1 MSAILCGKRSFFED
15 IAASPPVSK
24 RIRCSP
30 SSPVRFSSFS
40 SNLSPPSPSS
50 HLFDQLAAIFPHMDK
65 QLLEKA
71 LEECGDDLNSAIRSL
86 NELRLGSADRNEASE
101 ANFQLHPLGFVT
113 DCWFPKHFLQ
123 GMLSYFVEC
132 QLLFITTSIFLL
144 FPLASKI
151 FSHIRPFFL
160 CFELLCR
167 REFIY
172 AQSYYFNDSADT
184 SMSFVTGL
192 SVSICIAVHQHL

>member
-24 RIRCSP
+24 RIRCSS

-40 SNLSPPSPSS
+40 SNLSPPAPSS
-50 HLFDQLAAIFPHMDK
+50 HIFDQLAAIFPHMDK

-101 ANFQLHPLGFVT
+101 ANFLLHPLGKVFNKLT
-113 DCWFPKHFLQ
+113 AAN
-123 GMLSYFVEC
+123 
-132 QLLFITTSIFLL
+132 LLFWLYKASFLYE
-144 FPLASKI
+144 SV
-151 FSHIRPFFL
+151 
-160 CFELLCR
+160 
-167 REFIY
+167 
-172 AQSYYFNDSADT
+172 ADVA
-184 SMSFVTGL
+184 FVL
-192 SVSICIAVHQHL
+192 VYESQML